1 MAACGTRRC
10 QPAEEHCV
18 IDSQSSCFWPDPD
31 VVAQRLGEEIV
42 LVHMNTDR
50 IFVLNRTGARL
61 WELLGQQLDRVAIQR
76 RLLSE
81 FDVDEAQ
88 LVDEVDEL
96 LRVLTE
102 EQMIA
107 PRDRA

>member
-1 MAACGTRRC
+1 MRRYRTAAERG
-10 QPAEEHCV
+10 V
-18 IDSQSSCFWPDPD
+18 VDSQSLGFRPNPD
-31 VVAQRLGEEIV
+31 VVAQRLGDEIV

-61 WELLGQQLDRVAIQR
+61 WELLCEQLDQGAIRR
-76 RLLSE
+76 RLVSE

-88 LVDEVDEL
+88 VAGEVDEL
-96 LRVLTE
+96 LRALME

-107 PRDRA
+107 PHEKV

>member
-1 MAACGTRRC
+1 MADR
-10 QPAEEHCV
+10 
-18 IDSQSSCFWPDPD
+18 QSSGFRPDPD
-31 VVAQRLGEEIV
+31 VVAQRLGDEIV

-61 WELLGQQLDRVAIQR
+61 WELLCEQLDREAIRQR
-76 RLLSE
+76 LVSE

-88 LVDEVDEL
+88 VVGEVDDL
-96 LRVLTE
+96 LRALMN

-107 PRDRA
+107 QHEKV

>member
-1 MAACGTRRC
+1 VVDR
-10 QPAEEHCV
+10 
-18 IDSQSSCFWPDPD
+18 QSSGFRPDPD
-31 VVAQRLGEEIV
+31 VVAQRLGDVSV

-61 WELLGQQLDRVAIQR
+61 WELLCKQLGQEAIR
-76 RLLSE
+76 RHLVSE

-88 LVDEVDEL
+88 VAGEVDEL
-96 LRVLTE
+96 LRALMK

-107 PRDRA
+107 PYEKV

>member
-1 MAACGTRRC
+1 VVDR
-10 QPAEEHCV
+10 
-18 IDSQSSCFWPDPD
+18 QSSAFRPDPD
-31 VVAQRLGEEIV
+31 VVAQRLGDEIV

-61 WELLGQQLDRVAIQR
+61 WELLCEQFDQEAIRR
-76 RLLSE
+76 RLVSE

-88 LVDEVDEL
+88 VAGEVDEL
-96 LRVLTE
+96 LRALMK

-107 PRDRA
+107 PHETV

>member
-1 MAACGTRRC
+1 V
-10 QPAEEHCV
+10 EEHRV
-18 IDSQSSCFWPDPD
+18 VDSQSACFWPDPD

-88 LVDEVDEL
+88 LVGEVDEL

>member
-1 MAACGTRRC
+1 M
-10 QPAEEHCV
+10 
-18 IDSQSSCFWPDPD
+18 IDSQSSSFWPDPD

-61 WELLGQQLDRVAIQR
+61 WELLCEQLDQVAIER

-88 LVDEVDEL
+88 LAGEVDEL

-102 EQMIA
+102 EQLIA
-107 PRDRA
+107 PRDKA

>member
-1 MAACGTRRC
+1 
-10 QPAEEHCV
+10 V
-18 IDSQSSCFWPDPD
+18 IDSQSSSFWPDPD

-61 WELLGQQLDRVAIQR
+61 WELLCEQLDQVAIER

-88 LVDEVDEL
+88 LAGEVDEL

-102 EQMIA
+102 EQLIA
-107 PRDRA
+107 PRDKA